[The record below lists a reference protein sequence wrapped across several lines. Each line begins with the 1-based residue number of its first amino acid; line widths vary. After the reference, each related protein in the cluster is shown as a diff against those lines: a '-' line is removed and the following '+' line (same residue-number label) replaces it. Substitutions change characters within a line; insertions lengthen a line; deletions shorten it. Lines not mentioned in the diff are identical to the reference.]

1 MKYCEEGE
9 IEEVAATME
18 DHIGITMVGMGLAT
32 LVGTEIREDL
42 IPGTTGTTNASTHI
56 IPTTV
61 CLNMGGGN
69 LQLGQ
74 GLTQEPAPLQPQICS
89 TNRSKVGMGTDPSM
103 ATREDTEDTLER
115 GLLTAISGADVV
127 INDRHN
133 SLSGAYT
140 R

>member
-1 MKYCEEGE
+1 
-9 IEEVAATME
+9 ME
-18 DHIGITMVGMGLAT
+18 DIGITMVGMGLAT
-32 LVGTEIREDL
+32 LVGTEMREDL

-69 LQLGQ
+69 LQLGK
-74 GLTQEPAPLQPQICS
+74 GLIQEPALLQPQICS

-103 ATREDTEDTLER
+103 AIKATGATMATRGDTAETMER
-115 GLLTAISGADVV
+115 GLLMVISGADVV
-127 INDRHN
+127 INDRHK
-133 SLSGAYT
+133 SLSGAYK